1 MGPLCTFKHGHFGRI
16 TEKDVL
22 VSKFEKEN
30 RRIERKTTKKYEER
44 LRTYKAR
51 LEQNETEMANMEA
64 VKNAQQEAL
73 RAERLQNRLDIQGQ
87 IRYNEARARFQED
100 EKIREGIFARQME
113 SDYQAQIKK
122 VFETSEPK
130 TYYPRSHTKWF
141 T

>member
-1 MGPLCTFKHGHFGRI
+1 MASEAQVRDALHAHVFPRYDD
-16 TEKDVL
+16 EP
-22 VSKFEKEN
+22 EA
-30 RRIERKTTKKYEER
+30 
-44 LRTYKAR
+44 LRTKPIWSYDWDAAPAFDER
-51 LEQNETEMANMEA
+51 AHAPLLEDLRS
-64 VKNAQQEAL
+64 AL

>member
-1 MGPLCTFKHGHFGRI
+1 MKVLPYFHSALTLLMGAFTSGASVPDDFPLYF
-16 TEKDVL
+16 DVGGC
-22 VSKFEKEN
+22 SSSDKC
-30 RRIERKTTKKYEER
+30 
-44 LRTYKAR
+44 
-51 LEQNETEMANMEA
+51 MEA
-64 VKNAQQEAL
+64 VENAHQEAL